1 MPLLPTQ
8 DAVGGP
14 PGFHH
19 HQIPET
25 QVYGT
30 VRRDLPLGLP
40 VEVREELV
48 ERLNQVLADSI
59 MLRELYNKSRW
70 QVAGVLFAQL
80 RQAFGTHHTAQA
92 LLIEQLE
99 ERIQILGGIAVS
111 MPADVAELS
120 TIPRAPRGREVPSSQ
135 ISRLLEAHAM
145 MLQLARAVARRADEL
160 RDDCTRDLLIS
171 QVLRTGEYQVWVLTE
186 HLVDSHRH
194 SSLP

>member
-8 DAVGGP
+8 DA

-19 HQIPET
+19 QSPET

-30 VRRDLPLGLP
+30 VRPDLPLGLA

-48 ERLNQVLADSI
+48 ERLNQILADSI
-59 MLRELYNKSRW
+59 MLRALYNKSRW

-80 RQAFGTHHTAQA
+80 HQAFGSHHTAQA
-92 LLIEQLE
+92 MLIEQLE
-99 ERIQILGGIAVS
+99 ARIQILGGIAVS

-120 TIPRAPRGREVPSSQ
+120 TIPPAPRGREVPSSQ
-135 ISRLLEAHAM
+135 ISRLLEAHGTI
-145 MLQLARAVARRADEL
+145 LQVARAVARRADEL

-171 QVLRTGEYQVWVLTE
+171 QVLRTGEYQVWVLAE
-186 HLVDSHRH
+186 HLVDSQRH